1 MEFSIERRE
10 KQNIDRFPQEHIDLA
25 YKFSTRAYK
34 EFGTFVKA
42 IVLFGSVTRKATE
55 AGDIDILIIID
66 DLTLTL
72 KPEVIQT
79 YRILVQKIIADISTK
94 LHITTLKLTTFFEY
108 AKVGDPVAI
117 NILRDGVALLDTGF
131 FEPLQ
136 LLLRTGRIR
145 PTPESIWSYY
155 IRAPATVQNS
165 KWHIMQ
171 ASLDLYWA
179 VIDAAHAALMKANQI
194 PPTPEHVADWLEQ
207 IFVKTKHLSPKYVLT
222 MRKFYK
228 LSKDIT
234 HRNIKEISGSEY
246 DRLQKEAQEFIEEM
260 RRIVEGKKGYS

>member
-1 MEFSIERRE
+1 MEFKIERHE
-10 KQNIDRFPQEHIDLA
+10 KQNLDRFPKEHIDIA
-25 YKFSTRAYK
+25 YDFATRGYK
-34 EFGTFVKA
+34 EFGTFIKA
-42 IVLFGSVTRKATE
+42 IVLFGSVTRKAE
-55 AGDIDILIIID
+55 DVGDIDILIIID
-66 DLTLTL
+66 DLSLTL

-79 YRILVQKIIADISTK
+79 YRILVQKLIADISTK

-108 AKVGDPVAI
+108 AKAGDPVAI

-145 PTPESIWSYY
+145 PTPEAVWSYY
-155 IRAPATVQNS
+155 VRAPATIQNA
-165 KWHIMQ
+165 KWHVLQ

-194 PPTPEHVADWLEQ
+194 PPTPEHVADLLEDV
-207 IFVKTKHLSPKYVLT
+207 FVKTKRLSPKYVAT
-222 MRKFYK
+222 MRNFYK

-234 HRNIKEISGSEY
+234 HRSIKDITGQQY
-246 DRLQKEAQEFIEEM
+246 DRYLRDAQDFVNEM
-260 RRIVEGKKGYS
+260 KLIVEGKKGF